1 MKFLAPLRLSFAA
14 RDQLTRHN
22 GTNPLDGTRT
32 IPQHLAN
39 GKTYYGWW
47 IVFAAFLNLF
57 LVVGVIFYGF
67 PAFYPYFVQDLHF
80 TRAQLTQ
87 GFLLGFLFAG
97 LPFGIIAGALID
109 RVGARAVILGGV
121 ALVSGSLILMSRVTQ
136 FWQFELLCIVEVI
149 GYVFAGPLSNQVLVA
164 KWFERR
170 RGQAM
175 GYAYLGLGLG
185 GVAAPLLV
193 NYLARTLGWRPALE
207 IIGAA
212 IALVLVPTGLW
223 ITRST
228 PADRGI
234 DPKQFGESLARE
246 QSPHSPP
253 PASAGVAQAV
263 RTAPFWLI
271 LLGSTLA
278 IGAIGAVIQHFI
290 LFLKDSGYSATVASR
305 YLSILLTASLG
316 GRVVVGYI
324 ADRFSKSFI
333 MAIFYFLIGASVL
346 LLGSPTIHRRHLG
359 VRRHL
364 RIFDGCRLH
373 ADPARGFR
381 KFRHRLAR
389 QNSRPDHHGLF
400 DRSVGRPMVRRQTLR
415 RPSQLRPGVDA
426 HRDIRND
433 RRSRL
438 RHLSSSRRRLRSSSM
453 RSAARSAAH
462 HRILSNFQNSEAPP
476 TSPT

>member
-1 MKFLAPLRLSFAA
+1 MISPANRIPYAPFSARNLDEILPPLRLSFAA
-14 RDQLTRHN
+14 RATYTCHN
-22 GTNPLDGTRT
+22 GTNPSMNPGNSAT
-32 IPQHLAN
+32 QSN
-39 GKTYYGWW
+39 GETYYGWW

-57 LVVGVIFYGF
+57 LVVGIIFYGF

-109 RVGARAVILGGV
+109 RIGARAVILGGV
-121 ALVSGSLILMSRVTQ
+121 ALVSGSLILMSRITH
-136 FWQFELLCIVEVI
+136 FWQFELLCVVEVI
-149 GYVFAGPLSNQVLVA
+149 GYVFAGPLSNQVLIA

-175 GYAYLGLGLG
+175 GYAYLGLGFG

-193 NYLARTLGWRPALE
+193 NYLARTLGWRHALE
-207 IIGAA
+207 LIGAA

-223 ITRST
+223 ITRSN
-228 PADRGI
+228 PSDRGI
-234 DPKQFGESLARE
+234 DPKQFGEASSANKVT
-246 QSPHSPP
+246 P
-253 PASAGVAQAV
+253 PAATSAGVAQAV

-346 LLGSPTIHRRHLG
+346 LLAHPQSTIAIWSFAAIFGFSMGADYMLIPLVVSENFGTASLG
-359 VRRHL
+359 K
-364 RIFDGCRLH
+364 I
-373 ADPARGFR
+373 
-381 KFRHRLAR
+381 LALIIMGYSIGQWAGPWFVGR
-389 QNSRPDHHGLF
+389 LF
-400 DRSVGRPMVRRQTLR
+400 DSHHNYDLAWTLIAVFAMIGSAAIYATYLHSRRQ
-415 RPSQLRPGVDA
+415 
-426 HRDIRND
+426 
-433 RRSRL
+433 RS
-438 RHLSSSRRRLRSSSM
+438 
-453 RSAARSAAH
+453 
-462 HRILSNFQNSEAPP
+462 
-476 TSPT
+476 

>member
-1 MKFLAPLRLSFAA
+1 MTNSPATSEPARSIATSNAA
-14 RDQLTRHN
+14 NRAS
-22 GTNPLDGTRT
+22 GT
-32 IPQHLAN
+32 
-39 GKTYYGWW
+39 TYYGWR

-57 LVVGVIFYGF
+57 LVVGIIFYGF

-109 RVGARAVILGGV
+109 RIGARAVILGGV
-121 ALVSGSLILMSRVTQ
+121 SLVSGSLILMSRVTH
-136 FWQFELLCIVEVI
+136 FWQFEVLCIVEVI

-185 GVAAPLLV
+185 GVVAPLLV
-193 NYLARTLGWRPALE
+193 NYLARTLGWRLALE
-207 IIGAA
+207 LIGAA

-223 ITRST
+223 ITRSN

-234 DPKQFGESLARE
+234 DPKQFGETPL
-246 QSPHSPP
+246 
-253 PASAGVAQAV
+253 ASAAADKSALPIAPSSGVAQAV

-290 LFLKDSGYSATVASR
+290 LFLKDSGYSATIASR

-346 LLGSPTIHRRHLG
+346 LLSHPQSTVAVWTFAIIFGFSMGADYMLIPLVVSENFGTASLG
-359 VRRHL
+359 K
-364 RIFDGCRLH
+364 I
-373 ADPARGFR
+373 
-381 KFRHRLAR
+381 LALIIMGYSIG
-389 QNSRPDHHGLF
+389 QWAGPWFVGKLF
-400 DRSVGRPMVRRQTLR
+400 DAHHNYDLAWTLIAIFAMIGAAAIYATY
-415 RPSQLRPGVDA
+415 L
-426 HRDIRND
+426 H
-433 RRSRL
+433 
-438 RHLSSSRRRLRSSSM
+438 SRRRRSS
-453 RSAARSAAH
+453 RA
-462 HRILSNFQNSEAPP
+462 
-476 TSPT
+476 